1 MKLRLLRDTRPF
13 GRTGEVVE
21 ASPDGCDF
29 LLSLGLAEPVTEIRE
44 RIKAPETQP
53 EEKAE
58 KPVKPAAKTAA
69 KPAAKTKAKTSVKEK
84 K

>member
-21 ASPDGCDF
+21 ASPDGSDF

-44 RIKAPETQP
+44 RIKAPEKQP
-53 EEKAE
+53 ELSKETEKAPA
-58 KPVKPAAKTAA
+58 KAAAKTQQKAA
-69 KPAAKTKAKTSVKEK
+69 KAAKKENGR
-84 K
+84 